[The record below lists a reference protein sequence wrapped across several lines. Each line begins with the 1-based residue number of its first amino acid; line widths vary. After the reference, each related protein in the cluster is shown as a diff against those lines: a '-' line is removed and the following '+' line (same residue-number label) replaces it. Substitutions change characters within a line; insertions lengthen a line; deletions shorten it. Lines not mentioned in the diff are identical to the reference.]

1 MEEGGNEWAIRVLSA
16 NRDRPVLKEN
26 SPAGTSEDRRFLA
39 SRKPETGGAVSGL
52 IRAGIP

>member
-26 SPAGTSEDRRFLA
+26 PPAGTSEHRRFLA